1 VNRLALV
8 PLIVVAFYVALAS
21 YIAWP
26 ILVYELGQPRVRSNL
41 PMNFPNR
48 EFRSDETNLPSK
60 QTIAVASPYQVP
72 KEPVRSNERPAAAV
86 WVTVLLAAK
95 VHTGPSIDTP
105 ISHFYPAGTSLH
117 ATHYYNDWIEI
128 VDPGTLRSG
137 WIYRKYLGAIDN
149 SEQSKI
155 ASQQAQVQSP
165 IAEMTIPGK
174 RYAKATTVKRYANTS
189 RSSKKS
195 TRVIP
200 AAMKPVR
207 GRTEMASLLQR
218 ALSGY

>member
-95 VHTGPSIDTP
+95 VHTR
-105 ISHFYPAGTSLH
+105 SL
-117 ATHYYNDWIEI
+117 Y
-128 VDPGTLRSG
+128 
-137 WIYRKYLGAIDN
+137 
-149 SEQSKI
+149 
-155 ASQQAQVQSP
+155 
-165 IAEMTIPGK
+165 
-174 RYAKATTVKRYANTS
+174 
-189 RSSKKS
+189 
-195 TRVIP
+195 
-200 AAMKPVR
+200 
-207 GRTEMASLLQR
+207 
-218 ALSGY
+218 

>member
-95 VHTGPSIDTP
+95 VHTGPSLTLQSAIFIPLAHRFTP
-105 ISHFYPAGTSLH
+105 RTTI
-117 ATHYYNDWIEI
+117 
-128 VDPGTLRSG
+128 
-137 WIYRKYLGAIDN
+137 
-149 SEQSKI
+149 
-155 ASQQAQVQSP
+155 
-165 IAEMTIPGK
+165 MTGLK
-174 RYAKATTVKRYANTS
+174 
-189 RSSKKS
+189 SS
-195 TRVIP
+195 I
-200 AAMKPVR
+200 
-207 GRTEMASLLQR
+207 R
-218 ALSGY
+218 AP

>member
-1 VNRLALV
+1 
-8 PLIVVAFYVALAS
+8 
-21 YIAWP
+21 
-26 ILVYELGQPRVRSNL
+26 
-41 PMNFPNR
+41 MNFPSR

-117 ATHYYNDWIEI
+117 ATRYHNDWIEI

-137 WIYRKYLGAIDN
+137 RIYRKYLGAIDN

-174 RYAKATTVKRYANTS
+174 RYAKATTVKRY
-189 RSSKKS
+189 
-195 TRVIP
+195 
-200 AAMKPVR
+200 
-207 GRTEMASLLQR
+207 
-218 ALSGY
+218 

>member
-1 VNRLALV
+1 LTLQSAIFIPLAHR
-8 PLIVVAFYVALAS
+8 F
-21 YIAWP
+21 
-26 ILVYELGQPRVRSNL
+26 
-41 PMNFPNR
+41 
-48 EFRSDETNLPSK
+48 
-60 QTIAVASPYQVP
+60 
-72 KEPVRSNERPAAAV
+72 
-86 WVTVLLAAK
+86 
-95 VHTGPSIDTP
+95 TP
-105 ISHFYPAGTSLH
+105 
-117 ATHYYNDWIEI
+117 THYHNDWIEI

-200 AAMKPVR
+200 AAMKRSV
-207 GRTEMASLLQR
+207 A
-218 ALSGY
+218 ALKWQACCSEH